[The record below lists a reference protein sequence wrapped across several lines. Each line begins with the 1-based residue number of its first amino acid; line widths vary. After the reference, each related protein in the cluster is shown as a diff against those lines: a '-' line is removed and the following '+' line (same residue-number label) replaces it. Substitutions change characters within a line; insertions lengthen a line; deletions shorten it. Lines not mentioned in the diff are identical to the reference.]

1 LPVSKRSLTLLR
13 TAGLASLISEILIVV
28 TGGLVRLTNSG
39 LGCPTWP
46 KCTSASYVTVP
57 AQGWHGLVEFGNRLL
72 TFALALIAVFSIVV
86 AIQIGRKVR
95 RGLVWPS
102 LALFGGI
109 VLQAVVGG
117 ISVLTKLNPWIVG
130 LHFVVSASMIALA
143 TLFAW
148 RIYAGEQTPVAKFEN
163 INSKLITV
171 VGFVAVIFGIIVTGS
186 GPHAGD
192 DVAKRNGLDSEL
204 WQHIH
209 SIPGYLLL
217 ALLLVQVILLRR
229 RAGSARLFTG
239 LLLVAVLLQ
248 ATLGVVQARLALPIE
263 LVALH
268 ILGASIISAL
278 LTFQLLAIKKR

>member
-1 LPVSKRSLTLLR
+1 MPVSKRALTTLR
-13 TAGLASLISEILIVV
+13 VAGLASLISEILIVV

-46 KCTSASYVTVP
+46 KCTTQSYVTVP
-57 AQGWHGLVEFGNRLL
+57 AQGWHGVVEFGNRLL
-72 TFALALIAVFSIVV
+72 TFALALIAVFSIVI
-86 AIQIGRKVR
+86 AIRIGRKVR

-109 VLQAVVGG
+109 ILQAVVGG

-143 TLFAW
+143 ALFVW
-148 RIYAGEQTPVAKFEN
+148 RIYAGQQTLVAKFEN
-163 INSKLITV
+163 FNSKLIAII
-171 VGFVAVIFGIIVTGS
+171 GFIAVIIGIIVTGS

-209 SIPGYLLL
+209 SIPAYLLL
-217 ALLLVQVILLRR
+217 VLLLIQVILLRR
-229 RAGSARLFTG
+229 RDGSAKIFTVA
-239 LLLVAVLLQ
+239 LLISVLLQ
-248 ATLGVVQARLALPIE
+248 ATLGVIQARLALPIG

-278 LTFQLLAIKKR
+278 LTLQLLAIKKR

>member
-1 LPVSKRSLTLLR
+1 LPVSKRALTTLR
-13 TAGLASLISEILIVV
+13 VAGLASLISEILIVV

-46 KCTSASYVTVP
+46 KCTTQSYVTVP
-57 AQGWHGLVEFGNRLL
+57 AQGWHGVVEFGNRLL
-72 TFALALIAVFSIVV
+72 TFALALIAVFSIVI
-86 AIQIGRKVR
+86 AIRIGRKVR

-109 VLQAVVGG
+109 ILQAVVGG

-143 TLFAW
+143 ALFVW
-148 RIYAGEQTPVAKFEN
+148 RIYAGQQTLVAKFEN
-163 INSKLITV
+163 FNSKLIAII
-171 VGFVAVIFGIIVTGS
+171 GFIAVIIGIIVTGS

-209 SIPGYLLL
+209 SIPAYLLL
-217 ALLLVQVILLRR
+217 VLLLIQVILLRR
-229 RAGSARLFTG
+229 RDGSAKIFTVA
-239 LLLVAVLLQ
+239 LLISVLLQ
-248 ATLGVVQARLALPIE
+248 ATLGVIQARLALPIG

-278 LTFQLLAIKKR
+278 LTLQLLAIKKR

>member
-1 LPVSKRSLTLLR
+1 MPVSKRALTTLR
-13 TAGLASLISEILIVV
+13 VAGLASLISEILIVV

-46 KCTSASYVTVP
+46 KCTDASYVTVA
-57 AQGWHGLVEFGNRLL
+57 AQGWHGVVEFGNRLL
-72 TFALALIAVFSIVV
+72 TFALALIAVFSIVI
-86 AIQIGRKVR
+86 AIRIGRKVR

-143 TLFAW
+143 ALFAW

-163 INSKLITV
+163 FNSKLI
-171 VGFVAVIFGIIVTGS
+171 AVIGFIAVIIGIIVTGS

-209 SIPGYLLL
+209 SIPAYLLL
-217 ALLLVQVILLRR
+217 ALLLVQVILLRAR
-229 RAGSARLFTG
+229 EGSAKIFTVA
-239 LLLVAVLLQ
+239 LLISVLLQ
-248 ATLGVVQARLALPIE
+248 ATLGVIQARLALPIG